1 LLAASAASHGNWF
14 GKAFAA
20 TVAPVRERVVWIQLL
35 GIPLDFGVACIH
47 RLAVFIEAQNISRR
61 VDDVCFSKAAGV
73 PAVRA
78 PDSCSLL
85 LRAVSS

>member
-1 LLAASAASHGNWF
+1 M
-14 GKAFAA
+14 
-20 TVAPVRERVVWIQLL
+20 WIQLL

-85 LRAVSS
+85 LDLDLDMDVSLGDVFVRGPALG